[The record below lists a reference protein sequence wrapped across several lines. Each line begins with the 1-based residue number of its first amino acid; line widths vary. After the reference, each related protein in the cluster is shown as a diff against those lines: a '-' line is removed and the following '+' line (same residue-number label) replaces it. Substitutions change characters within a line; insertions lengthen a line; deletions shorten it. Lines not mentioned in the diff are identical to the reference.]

1 MKRASPSSGG
11 NQRKKDS
18 PQQEKGGK
26 RKRPIKRPRASAAP
40 APLRFPSIAGVT
52 FDKTQR
58 RWGPAKSNHDL
69 LELPPEVWSLVFARL
84 RHDPAALVRASHV
97 SRAWRSLALGEL
109 RRWTFA
115 ADGEGR
121 PAGLE
126 SQLQFLRELCPRVE
140 AIHVRHDGF
149 DMADLHHLLN
159 GLPRVHT
166 LHLVVS
172 PLTLAKLINDDSD
185 DGSDDDGEGDD
196 DETEETMV
204 PGSIRSLEL
213 TFVNLLPTSRLE
225 RLWRRLPRRLDALRL
240 NGLRSPPDRLFGR
253 LRELTKLHM
262 KSCFAV
268 DDAVMPRLP
277 RSLTNLSV
285 QGARVTDRG
294 VTALTTTLPNL
305 KKLDLSR
312 CVNVTQESIGQLP
325 QGLETLKLAFCQ
337 HIRDDALRKLP
348 PGLRKLNCWG
358 CGNITNAGVRALP
371 AGLEELTLSFCK
383 VDDEGIAQLP
393 RGLKRIVIQYCFRVT
408 LKGLEENL
416 PARVRSV
423 HMGSRDSTGDLSAY
437 PRLSRL
443 LTDHPLPFLS

>member
-1 MKRASPSSGG
+1 LKSQIKDQTKMKRASPSSGG
-11 NQRKKDS
+11 NHRKNASS
-18 PQQEKGGK
+18 PQQKKGGK
-26 RKRPIKRPRASAAP
+26 SKQRPIKRPRASAAP

-58 RWGPAKSNHDL
+58 RWGPAKSSQYL
-69 LELPPEVWSLVFARL
+69 PELPPEVWSLVFARL
-84 RHDPAALVRASHV
+84 RHDPAALVKASHV

-115 ADGEGR
+115 ADGEGGR

-126 SQLQFLRELCPRVE
+126 SQLQFLREQCPRME

-149 DMADLHHLLN
+149 DMADLHHLLD

-172 PLTLAKLINDDSD
+172 PLTLAKLITDDRDDDSD
-185 DGSDDDGEGDD
+185 DDGKGDA

-268 DDAVMPRLP
+268 DDAVMPHLP

-294 VTALTTTLPNL
+294 ITALTTTLPNV
-305 KKLDLSR
+305 
-312 CVNVTQESIGQLP
+312 CP
-325 QGLETLKLAFCQ
+325 
-337 HIRDDALRKLP
+337 
-348 PGLRKLNCWG
+348 
-358 CGNITNAGVRALP
+358 
-371 AGLEELTLSFCK
+371 LT
-383 VDDEGIAQLP
+383 
-393 RGLKRIVIQYCFRVT
+393 
-408 LKGLEENL
+408 
-416 PARVRSV
+416 
-423 HMGSRDSTGDLSAY
+423 
-437 PRLSRL
+437 
-443 LTDHPLPFLS
+443 PLFQ